1 LIVKIVLPL
10 INDKKNCKEEEVW
23 MRENAPWKLKDE
35 EV

>member
-10 INDKKNCKEEEVW
+10 INDKKNCKEEVW